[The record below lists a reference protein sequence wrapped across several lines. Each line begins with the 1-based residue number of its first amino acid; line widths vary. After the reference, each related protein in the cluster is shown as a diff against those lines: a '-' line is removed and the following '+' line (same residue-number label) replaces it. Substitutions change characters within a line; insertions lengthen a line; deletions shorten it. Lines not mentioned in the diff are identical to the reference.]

1 MIRPNRTLSTSVLTL
16 GFLFLYVPIISL
28 VVYSFNAS
36 KLVTVWG
43 GFSVKWYGS
52 IIQDDEML
60 GAAWLSLK
68 IALMTASASVVV
80 GTWAGFVL
88 ARMGRFRG
96 YTLYAGMI
104 SAPLVIPEV
113 IQGISLLLLF
123 VAMQQ
128 MFGWPGGRGLL
139 TIWIGHVMLCLS
151 FVAVIVQSRVKELDR
166 SLEEAA
172 LDLGAR
178 PLKVFCVITLPLIAQ
193 ALVSGWLLS
202 FTVSMDDVILSAFL
216 SGPGSTTL
224 PLVVFSRVRLGLNP
238 EMNALATMF
247 ITVVTI
253 GVVTVNRVMLAREH
267 RKAAESHAVR
277 ECLDAAAGYSAV
289 ASRHA
294 ALSADASRVQ
304 NGSFHEESTRTR
316 V

>member
-1 MIRPNRTLSTSVLTL
+1 MIRSNRMLPVGILTL

-28 VVYSFNAS
+28 VAYSFNAS
-36 KLVTVWG
+36 KLVTVWS
-43 GFSVKWYGS
+43 GFSMRWYGALL
-52 IIQDDEML
+52 QDDEL
-60 GAAWLSLK
+60 IDAALLSLK
-68 IALMTASASVVV
+68 IALMTATASVVI

-88 ARMGRFRG
+88 ARMGRFKG
-96 YTLYAGMI
+96 YALYAGMI

-151 FVAVIVQSRVKELDR
+151 FVAVIVQSRVRDLDR

-172 LDLGAR
+172 LDLGAK
-178 PLKVFCVITLPLIAQ
+178 PLKVFWVITLPLISQ

-202 FTVSMDDVILSAFL
+202 FTVSVDDVILSAFL
-216 SGPGSTTL
+216 SGPGTTTL

-238 EMNALATMF
+238 EMNALATLF
-247 ITVVTI
+247 IAVVTL
-253 GVVTVNRVMLAREH
+253 GVIFVNRAML
-267 RKAAESHAVR
+267 VR
-277 ECLDAAAGYSAV
+277 ERRRAADT
-289 ASRHA
+289 HA
-294 ALSADASRVQ
+294 AFDRPVFILETAKGMTQ
-304 NGSFHEESTRTR
+304 
-316 V
+316 

>member
-1 MIRPNRTLSTSVLTL
+1 MIKPNRCFSITVIAA

-36 KLVTVWG
+36 KLVTVWS
-43 GFSVKWYGS
+43 GFSLKWYGALLH
-52 IIQDDEML
+52 DDEL
-60 GAAWLSLK
+60 LQAALLSLK
-68 IALMTASASVVV
+68 IAVMTASAAVVL

-123 VAMQQ
+123 VALQQ
-128 MFGWPGGRGLL
+128 MVGWPAGRGLL

-151 FVAVIVQSRVKELDR
+151 FVAVIVQSRVKEMDR

-178 PLKVFCVITLPLIAQ
+178 PLKVFFVITLPLISQ
-193 ALVSGWLLS
+193 ALISGWLLS
-202 FTVSMDDVILSAFL
+202 FTVSVDDVILSAFL
-216 SGPGSTTL
+216 SGPGTTTL

-238 EMNALATMF
+238 EMNALATLF
-247 ITVVTI
+247 IAVVTI
-253 GVVTVNRVMLAREH
+253 GVIAVNRAVLVRERH
-267 RKAAESHAVR
+267 KAAVERAAAERGDGGATNAAPAVR
-277 ECLDAAAGYSAV
+277 LTVRRAADQSA
-289 ASRHA
+289 S
-294 ALSADASRVQ
+294 
-304 NGSFHEESTRTR
+304 
-316 V
+316 

>member
-1 MIRPNRTLSTSVLTL
+1 MTRANRLLSVCVLGA
-16 GFLFLYVPIISL
+16 GFLFLYVPIASL

-36 KLVTVWG
+36 KLVTVWS
-43 GFSVKWYGS
+43 GFSFRWYGALLHDGELLS
-52 IIQDDEML
+52 
-60 GAAWLSLK
+60 AAWLSLK
-68 IALMTASASVVV
+68 IALLTATASVAI

-96 YTLYAGMI
+96 FTLYAAMI
-104 SAPLVIPEV
+104 NAPLVIPEV

-128 MFGWPGGRGLL
+128 TFGWPAGRGWM

-166 SLEEAA
+166 AIEEAA

-178 PLKVFCVITLPLIAQ
+178 PLKVFFVITLPLIAQ
-193 ALVSGWLLS
+193 ALVSGWLLA
-202 FTVSMDDVILSAFL
+202 FTVSIDDVILSAFL

-238 EMNALATMF
+238 EMNALATVF
-247 ITVVTI
+247 ITVVTV
-253 GVVTVNRVMLAREH
+253 GVVIVNRSMLARERRQARDARAWH
-267 RKAAESHAVR
+267 
-277 ECLDAAAGYSAV
+277 AAAAQDPPSAPF
-289 ASRHA
+289 ASSPARPSAAPAPARHDPA
-294 ALSADASRVQ
+294 PHPVK
-304 NGSFHEESTRTR
+304 
-316 V
+316 

>member
-1 MIRPNRTLSTSVLTL
+1 MTRSNRILSASVLTA
-16 GFLFLYVPIISL
+16 GFLFLYIPIISL
-28 VVYSFNAS
+28 VVYSFNES
-36 KLVTVWG
+36 KLVTVWS
-43 GFSVKWYGS
+43 GFSMKWYAALWH
-52 IIQDDEML
+52 DDEL
-60 GAAWLSLK
+60 LTAAWLSLK
-68 IALMTASASVVV
+68 IALLTATASVAI

-96 YTLYAGMI
+96 FTFYAAMI
-104 SAPLVIPEV
+104 NAPLVIPEV

-128 MFGWPGGRGLL
+128 LFGWPAGRGLL

-166 SLEEAA
+166 SIEEAA
-172 LDLGAR
+172 LDLGAK
-178 PLKVFCVITLPLIAQ
+178 PWKVFFVITLPLIAQ
-193 ALVSGWLLS
+193 ALVSGWLLA
-202 FTVSMDDVILSAFL
+202 FTVSIDDVILSAFL

-253 GVVTVNRVMLAREH
+253 GVVVVNRVMLARE
-267 RKAAESHAVR
+267 RRQARDMRAWLASSDPADPADER
-277 ECLDAAAGYSAV
+277 AAAAV
-289 ASRHA
+289 PEHA
-294 ALSADASRVQ
+294 YRANPAVQADRAPQPSK
-304 NGSFHEESTRTR
+304 
-316 V
+316 

>member
-1 MIRPNRTLSTSVLTL
+1 MIRPNRALSTAVLSI
-16 GFLFLYVPIISL
+16 GFLFLYIPIISL

-36 KLVTVWG
+36 KLVTVWA
-43 GFSVKWYGS
+43 GFSTKWYGALL
-52 IIQDDEML
+52 QDSEL
-60 GAAWLSLK
+60 LNAAVLSLK
-68 IALMTASASVVV
+68 IALLTASASVVI

-123 VAMQQ
+123 VALQQ
-128 MFGWPGGRGLL
+128 MFGWPARRGLF

-151 FVAVIVQSRVKELDR
+151 FVAVIVQSRIKELDK

-178 PLKVFCVITLPLIAQ
+178 PFKVFCVITLPLIAQ
-193 ALVSGWLLS
+193 ALVSAWLLS
-202 FTVSMDDVILSAFL
+202 FTVSVDDVILSAFL
-216 SGPGSTTL
+216 SGPGYTTL

-247 ITVVTI
+247 IAIVTV
-253 GVVTVNRVMLAREH
+253 GVIVVNRVMLARER
-267 RKAAESHAVR
+267 RKATEAQRLIEPIDAYAGRASDAMPR
-277 ECLDAAAGYSAV
+277 EIDRAAAN
-289 ASRHA
+289 H
-294 ALSADASRVQ
+294 
-304 NGSFHEESTRTR
+304 GSERI

>member
-1 MIRPNRTLSTSVLTL
+1 MTRANRLWSGCVLGA
-16 GFLFLYVPIISL
+16 GFLFLYVPIASL

-36 KLVTVWG
+36 KLVTVWS
-43 GFSVKWYGS
+43 GFSLRWYGALLH
-52 IIQDDEML
+52 DDEL
-60 GAAWLSLK
+60 LTAAWLSLK
-68 IALMTASASVVV
+68 IALLTATASVAI

-88 ARMGRFRG
+88 ARFGRFKG
-96 YTLYAGMI
+96 FTFYAAMI
-104 SAPLVIPEV
+104 NAPLVIPEV

-128 MFGWPGGRGLL
+128 TFGWPAGRGWL

-166 SLEEAA
+166 SIEEAA

-178 PLKVFCVITLPLIAQ
+178 PLKVFFVITLPLIAQ
-193 ALVSGWLLS
+193 ALVSGWLLA
-202 FTVSMDDVILSAFL
+202 FTVSIDDVILSAFL

-238 EMNALATMF
+238 EMNALATVF

-253 GVVTVNRVMLAREH
+253 GVVVVNRSMLARE
-267 RKAAESHAVR
+267 RRTAR
-277 ECLDAAAGYSAV
+277 DARAW
-289 ASRHA
+289 HA
-294 ALSADASRVQ
+294 ASALEAPAEGPASTPARPSDA
-304 NGSFHEESTRTR
+304 HALHDPAPHLMK
-316 V
+316 

>member
-1 MIRPNRTLSTSVLTL
+1 MIRSNRFLSTAVLTI
-16 GFLFLYVPIISL
+16 GFLFLYIPIISL

-43 GFSVKWYGS
+43 GFSTKWYGALLK
-52 IIQDDEML
+52 DDEL
-60 GAAWLSLK
+60 LNAAVLSLK
-68 IALMTASASVVV
+68 IAFLSASASVVI

-123 VAMQQ
+123 VALQQ
-128 MFGWPGGRGLL
+128 MFGWPARRGLL

-151 FVAVIVQSRVKELDR
+151 FVAVIVQSRVRELDK

-172 LDLGAR
+172 QDLGAK
-178 PLKVFCVITLPLIAQ
+178 PFKVFCVITLPLIAQ

-202 FTVSMDDVILSAFL
+202 FTVSVDDVILSAFL
-216 SGPGSTTL
+216 SGPGYTTL

-238 EMNALATMF
+238 EMNALATLF
-247 ITVVTI
+247 IVLVTA
-253 GVVTVNRVMLAREH
+253 GVIVVNRVMLARE
-267 RKAAESHAVR
+267 RRNTALARMADER
-277 ECLDAAAGYSAV
+277 LDAGGARTGVAVPSATPGV
-289 ASRHA
+289 VRQQ
-294 ALSADASRVQ
+294 DAQRIV
-304 NGSFHEESTRTR
+304 
-316 V
+316 

>member
-1 MIRPNRTLSTSVLTL
+1 MTRANRILSACVLGA
-16 GFLFLYVPIISL
+16 GFLFLYVPIVSL
-28 VVYSFNAS
+28 VVYSFNES
-36 KLVTVWG
+36 KLVTVWS
-43 GFSVKWYGS
+43 GFSLKWYGALLH
-52 IIQDDEML
+52 DGEL
-60 GAAWLSLK
+60 LAAAWLSLK
-68 IALMTASASVVV
+68 IALLTATASVAI

-96 YTLYAGMI
+96 FTLYAAMI
-104 SAPLVIPEV
+104 NAPLVIPEV

-128 MFGWPGGRGLL
+128 TFGWPAGRGWL

-166 SLEEAA
+166 SIEEAA

-178 PLKVFCVITLPLIAQ
+178 PWKVFFVITLPLIAQ
-193 ALVSGWLLS
+193 ALVSGWLLA
-202 FTVSMDDVILSAFL
+202 FTVSIDDVILSAFL

-238 EMNALATMF
+238 EMNALATVF

-253 GVVTVNRVMLAREH
+253 GVVVVNRAMLARE
-267 RKAAESHAVR
+267 RR
-277 ECLDAAAGYSAV
+277 LQRDARAW
-289 ASRHA
+289 HA
-294 ALSADASRVQ
+294 ASVPNEPASSSASPPARPSAARPSAARARHTPAPHPVK
-304 NGSFHEESTRTR
+304 
-316 V
+316 

>member
-1 MIRPNRTLSTSVLTL
+1 MIKANRILSAGVLTA
-16 GFLFLYVPIISL
+16 GFLFLYIPIISL
-28 VVYSFNAS
+28 VVYSFNES
-36 KLVTVWG
+36 KLVTVWS
-43 GFSVKWYGS
+43 GFSLKWYGALLH
-52 IIQDDEML
+52 DDEL
-60 GAAWLSLK
+60 LTAAWLSLK
-68 IALMTASASVVV
+68 IALLTATASVAI

-96 YTLYAGMI
+96 FTFYAAMI
-104 SAPLVIPEV
+104 NAPLVIPEV

-128 MFGWPGGRGLL
+128 LFGWPAGRGLL

-166 SLEEAA
+166 SIEEAA
-172 LDLGAR
+172 LDLGAK
-178 PLKVFCVITLPLIAQ
+178 PLKVFFVITLPLIAQ
-193 ALVSGWLLS
+193 ALVSGWLLA
-202 FTVSMDDVILSAFL
+202 FTVSVDDVILSAFL

-253 GVVTVNRVMLAREH
+253 GVVVVNRMMLARE
-267 RKAAESHAVR
+267 RRQARDTRAWLAASEPDG
-277 ECLDAAAGYSAV
+277 EPIAAARSPAHR
-289 ASRHA
+289 ASA
-294 ALSADASRVQ
+294 ALRPDPAPHPSK
-304 NGSFHEESTRTR
+304 
-316 V
+316 

>member
-1 MIRPNRTLSTSVLTL
+1 MIRPNRALSTGVLTI
-16 GFLFLYVPIISL
+16 GFLFLYIPIISL

-36 KLVTVWG
+36 KLVTVWS
-43 GFSVKWYGS
+43 GFSVRWYGALL
-52 IIQDDEML
+52 QDDEL
-60 GAAWLSLK
+60 INAAILSLK
-68 IALMTASASVVV
+68 IAVLTATASVVI

-128 MFGWPGGRGLL
+128 MFDWPAQRGLL

-151 FVAVIVQSRVKELDR
+151 FVAVIVQSRVKELDK

-172 LDLGAR
+172 LDLGAK
-178 PLKVFCVITLPLIAQ
+178 PFKVFCVITLPLIAQ

-202 FTVSMDDVILSAFL
+202 FTVSVDDVILSAFL
-216 SGPGSTTL
+216 SGPGYTTL

-238 EMNALATMF
+238 EMNALATLF

-253 GVVTVNRVMLAREH
+253 GVVVANRAMLARE
-267 RKAAESHAVR
+267 R
-277 ECLDAAAGYSAV
+277 
-289 ASRHA
+289 RHA
-294 ALSADASRVQ
+294 ARARRLDESADARA
-304 NGSFHEESTRTR
+304 TRAPAAAPTALHGPER
-316 V
+316 IV

>member
-1 MIRPNRTLSTSVLTL
+1 MTRANRILSASVLTA
-16 GFLFLYVPIISL
+16 GFLFLYIPIISL

-36 KLVTVWG
+36 KLVTVWS
-43 GFSVKWYGS
+43 GFSLRWYGALLH
-52 IIQDDEML
+52 DDEL
-60 GAAWLSLK
+60 LTAAWLSLK
-68 IALMTASASVVV
+68 IALLTATASVAI

-96 YTLYAGMI
+96 LTFYAAMI
-104 SAPLVIPEV
+104 NAPLVIPEV

-128 MFGWPGGRGLL
+128 LFGWPAGRGLP

-166 SLEEAA
+166 SIEEAA
-172 LDLGAR
+172 LDLGAK
-178 PLKVFCVITLPLIAQ
+178 PWKVFFVITLPLIAQ
-193 ALVSGWLLS
+193 ALVSGWLLA
-202 FTVSMDDVILSAFL
+202 FTVSIDDVILSAFL

-253 GVVTVNRVMLAREH
+253 GVVVVNRVMLARE
-267 RKAAESHAVR
+267 RRQARDVRAWLASSDSVDELAAESAAATTVPAHAHRANPAVR
-277 ECLDAAAGYSAV
+277 PDPAPQPSK
-289 ASRHA
+289 
-294 ALSADASRVQ
+294 
-304 NGSFHEESTRTR
+304 
-316 V
+316 

>member
-1 MIRPNRTLSTSVLTL
+1 MTRANRLWSGCVLGA
-16 GFLFLYVPIISL
+16 GFLFLYVPIASL

-36 KLVTVWG
+36 KLVTVWS
-43 GFSVKWYGS
+43 GFSLRWYVALLHDG
-52 IIQDDEML
+52 EL
-60 GAAWLSLK
+60 LTAAWLSLK
-68 IALMTASASVVV
+68 IALLTATASVAI

-88 ARMGRFRG
+88 ARFGRFKG
-96 YTLYAGMI
+96 FTLYAAMI
-104 SAPLVIPEV
+104 NAPLVIPEV

-128 MFGWPGGRGLL
+128 TFGWPAGRGWL

-166 SLEEAA
+166 SIEEAA

-178 PLKVFCVITLPLIAQ
+178 PLKVFFVITLPLIAQ
-193 ALVSGWLLS
+193 ALVSGWLLA
-202 FTVSMDDVILSAFL
+202 FTVSIDDVILSTFL

-238 EMNALATMF
+238 EMNALATVF

-253 GVVTVNRVMLAREH
+253 GVVVVNRSMLARE
-267 RKAAESHAVR
+267 RRTAR
-277 ECLDAAAGYSAV
+277 DARAW
-289 ASRHA
+289 HA
-294 ALSADASRVQ
+294 ASALEAPAERPASTPARPSDA
-304 NGSFHEESTRTR
+304 HALHDPAPHLMK
-316 V
+316 